1 MDPPDMISVENSP
14 FVPGVTCAIEIKF
27 PLGEVTVN
35 VTSVVELVVLPIT
48 IILLSP
54 NVVSAERVMALGLLS
69 IIPGSGDLAGDFI
82 GDIVEPVT
90 VNCICAVL
98 SVFS

>member
-1 MDPPDMISVENSP
+1 MV
-14 FVPGVTCAIEIKF
+14 K
-27 PLGEVTVN
+27 
-35 VTSVVELVVLPIT
+35 LVVLPVT

-54 NVVSAERVMALGLLS
+54 NVVSVERVMALGLLS
-69 IIPGSGDLAGDFI
+69 IISGSGDLVGDLI

-98 SVFS
+98 SVSSWQL